1 MKITKILNYGIIAGV
16 IASASSFFLKIIPCA
31 TSPVI
36 AEPKYSWSLCKLPN
50 PFGEQIV
57 GISNKFY
64 GLSTDPLAALITT
77 FIAVLLGVFLILSII
92 KKNKGKVIDLTNKK

>member
-1 MKITKILNYGIIAGV
+1 MNIMKITKILNYGIIAGV
-16 IASASSFFLKIIPCA
+16 LVGALSFFLKIIPCT

-36 AEPKYSWSLCKLPN
+36 AEPKYSWGLCKLPN

-64 GLSTDPLAALITT
+64 GLSTDPLAALV
-77 FIAVLLGVFLILSII
+77 FIFLSTLLIVFLALSII
-92 KKNKGKVIDLTNKK
+92 KKNKGKVRVF